1 MNQDS
6 STTEASLFEYQE
18 SHWCTVKK
26 SVIEM
31 MPLSIAVIP
40 WGVMVGAYGVASG
53 IGAINTQLLSL
64 IVFAGTAQLVVI
76 GMMASGLGLISIL
89 MTTALITSRH
99 LLYSMALRERIAP
112 LPWQW
117 RYGLG
122 FLLTDEFFVHC
133 TKAENSGT
141 KTSTDRWY
149 MLGAGFSFYLV
160 WNLSTA
166 LGIFAGQW
174 LPDLAHWG
182 LDFTVAAIFIAIL
195 FPNIKT
201 WGTGVCVLASMIIA
215 TYCAAYDMR
224 LGLIIATL
232 SGMILGYGLDRW
244 QGAHQ

>member
-1 MNQDS
+1 
-6 STTEASLFEYQE
+6 
-18 SHWCTVKK
+18 
-26 SVIEM
+26 M
-31 MPLSIAVIP
+31 MPLSVAVVP

-53 IGAINTQLLSL
+53 LGAFNTQLLSL

-112 LPWQW
+112 LPWPW

-133 TKAENSGT
+133 TKAQDSRAGT
-141 KTSTDRWY
+141 QADRWY
-149 MLGAGFSFYLV
+149 MLGAGLSFYLV
-160 WNLSTA
+160 WNISTA
-166 LGIFAGQW
+166 IGIVAGHW

-195 FPNIKT
+195 FPNIQT
-201 WGTGVCVLASMIIA
+201 WGTGFCVLLSMIIA
-215 TYCAAYDMR
+215 VYCAANEMK
-224 LGLIIATL
+224 LGLMIATI
-232 SGMILGYGLDRW
+232 SGMVLGYALDRW
-244 QGAHQ
+244 RESNQ

>member
-1 MNQDS
+1 MSQHS
-6 STTEASLFEYQE
+6 SAAKASLAAHQGH
-18 SHWCTVKK
+18 HWRTVKRAT
-26 SVIEM
+26 IDM
-31 MPLSIAVIP
+31 MPLSLAVIP

-53 IGAINTQLLSL
+53 LGAFNTQLLSL

-133 TKAENSGT
+133 TKSKDVNPEEND
-141 KTSTDRWY
+141 DRWY
-149 MLGAGFSFYLV
+149 MLGAGFSFYGV

-166 LGIFAGQW
+166 LGIVAGQW

-195 FPNIKT
+195 FPNIRT
-201 WGTGVCVLASMIIA
+201 WGTGLCVLVSMIIA
-215 TYCAAYDMR
+215 VYCAIDEMR
-224 LGLIIATL
+224 LGLMVATL
-232 SGMILGYGLDRW
+232 SGMVLGYGFDRW
-244 QGAHQ
+244 RESTQ